1 MHPATAL
8 LLCAVFPA
16 GGAFVHAGR
25 RHRSPAS
32 PASQAEA
39 GNSEEGDDGWEVP
52 FDSLLEMDVV
62 VFSRLRPV
70 SGLGEGGGGGGGGG
84 DPPPASPPLELG
96 ALQEDWTLAPLSAW
110 SLDEEGT
117 GSGGGPGSIE
127 FLVDEERRF
136 PGLGPDDVRVH
147 AVLEDGLVD
156 YGTRQVGGG
165 KGPGNPHGEESELVY
180 YVARTAVEGEYC
192 GRGRAIEVDLNPDLE
207 TLW

>member
-1 MHPATAL
+1 M
-8 LLCAVFPA
+8 
-16 GGAFVHAGR
+16 GGALRLPPGDGRGGVLQAPARLRLGGRGR
-25 RHRSPAS
+25 RRRRRRRSS
-32 PASQAEA
+32 P
-39 GNSEEGDDGWEVP
+39 
-52 FDSLLEMDVV
+52 
-62 VFSRLRPV
+62 RL
-70 SGLGEGGGGGGGGG
+70 
-84 DPPPASPPLELG
+84 PPLELG